1 MLAPKTVAYDPSRY
15 LDIETVDEAVNI
27 ITTGTETLTSKQRWD
42 NETPALMQIIE
53 RHVRPDSW
61 VLDYGCG
68 IGRLAKPLVEK
79 LNCKVIGVDF
89 SANMRALAATMV
101 DNPRFFAVDPL
112 MLDLGLNLNVDAAL
126 AVWTLQHCM
135 DLSDAIQRIADTVHN
150 GGVLFVVNNKTRCLP
165 VENGEWADDGKN
177 VDELIQ
183 QNGFEKIE
191 GGSLDDAIAPGWM
204 KDNTFWAVY
213 RRL

>member
-1 MLAPKTVAYDPSRY
+1 MLAPKKVAYDPSRY
-15 LDIETVDEAVNI
+15 IDIETVDEAIEI
-27 ITTGTETLTSKQRWD
+27 ITSGTENLTSKQRWYE
-42 NETPALMQIIE
+42 ETPALMKIIE
-53 RHVRPDSW
+53 RHIRRGSW

-89 SANMRALAATMV
+89 SANMRALAASMV
-101 DNPRFFAVDPL
+101 DNPKFFAVDPM
-112 MLDLGLNLNVDAAL
+112 MLDSLGLVVDAAI

-135 DLSDAIQRIADTVHN
+135 DLKESIQHIAEAVERE
-150 GGVLFVVNNKTRCLP
+150 GALFVVNNKTRCLP
-165 VENGEWADDGKN
+165 VENGEWADDGLN
-177 VDELIQ
+177 VDEMIQ
-183 QNGFEKIE
+183 GNGFEQIE
-191 GGSLDDAIAPGWM
+191 YGSLDDAIAPGWM

>member
-1 MLAPKTVAYDPSRY
+1 MLAPKAVAYDPSRY
-15 LDIETVDEAVNI
+15 LDIETVDEAIEI
-27 ITTGTETLTSKQRWD
+27 ITSGTETLTSKQRWD

-53 RHVRPDSW
+53 RHIHRDSW

-89 SANMRALAATMV
+89 SANMRALAVSMV
-101 DNPRFFAVDPL
+101 DSPRFFAIDPQMMDAL
-112 MLDLGLNLNVDAAL
+112 TLKADAAI

-135 DLSDAIQRIADTVHN
+135 DLKQAIWRITELVRP
-150 GGVLFVVNNKTRCLP
+150 GGALFVVNNKTRCLP
-165 VENGEWADDGKN
+165 VENGEWADDGLN
-177 VDELIQ
+177 VDEMIQ
-183 QNGFEKIE
+183 GNGFEKIE

-213 RRL
+213 RRV

>member
-1 MLAPKTVAYDPSRY
+1 MLAPKTLAYDPSRY
-15 LDIETVDEAVNI
+15 LNIETVDEAINI
-27 ITTGTETLTSKQRWD
+27 ITSGTETLTSKQRWD
-42 NETPALMQIIE
+42 NETPALMRIIE
-53 RHVRPDSW
+53 RHIRRDSW

-101 DNPRFFAVDPL
+101 DNPRFFAIDPL
-112 MLDLGLNLNVDAAL
+112 MLDDLGWMKVHAAI

-135 DLSDAIQRIADTVHN
+135 DLKQAIWRITEVVRP

-165 VENGEWADDGKN
+165 VENGEWADDGLN
-177 VDELIQ
+177 VDEMIQ
-183 QNGFEKIE
+183 GNGFEQIE
-191 GGSLDDAIAPGWM
+191 YGSLDDAIAPGWM
-204 KDNTFWAVY
+204 KDNTFWAIY
-213 RRL
+213 RRG